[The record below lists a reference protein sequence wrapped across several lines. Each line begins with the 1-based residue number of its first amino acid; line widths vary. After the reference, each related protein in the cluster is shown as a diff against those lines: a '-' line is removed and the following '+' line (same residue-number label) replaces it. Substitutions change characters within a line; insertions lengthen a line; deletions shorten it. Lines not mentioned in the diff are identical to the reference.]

1 MRWLFDRLSR
11 EVSGMT
17 PMHMPGHK
25 RNTALAAYL
34 KLLGADR
41 DITEIPGFDKLHDP
55 QGILREA
62 MARAAGVFQ
71 AEHTFFLVNGS
82 TVGMLAAVRTLTRPG
97 EGILLAR
104 NSHLSAYNAVSL
116 NQLNPAFI
124 YPEVSEDWQISASL
138 SPQALEAAI
147 QGRPDARV
155 LVVTSPSYEG
165 VMSDL
170 PALTRLA
177 QKKGIRVIVDEA
189 HGAHLGL
196 HPPFP
201 KGALDAGADVVIQS
215 LHKTL
220 PSLTQTALIHVK
232 DADLAREVQRQLSVF
247 ETTSPS
253 YLLLASIEGCVRL
266 IEEQGEALF
275 AAWGEALEAFHQLA
289 LKLRHLRVAGY
300 GQQRGHLPQNAWGL
314 DPGKLYISTL
324 TADLTGPQLASWLR
338 GRWRIEPELAAPQ
351 GVLAMTGLGDTAK
364 TLTRLGEALV
374 AIDRDLGPAPQKK
387 AALSLPRAKQAL
399 PLHQAERASV
409 RPLALSEAAGE
420 ICGEQLSVYPPGVP
434 VLVPG
439 EVVSAE
445 AIRFIQAAEASGSSL
460 LHSRSPKAGQVAVVA
475 DA

>member
-82 TVGMLAAVRTLTRPG
+82 TVGMLAAVRALTRPG

-177 QKKGIRVIVDEA
+177 Q
-189 HGAHLGL
+189 
-196 HPPFP
+196 
-201 KGALDAGADVVIQS
+201 
-215 LHKTL
+215 
-220 PSLTQTALIHVK
+220 
-232 DADLAREVQRQLSVF
+232 
-247 ETTSPS
+247 
-253 YLLLASIEGCVRL
+253 
-266 IEEQGEALF
+266 
-275 AAWGEALEAFHQLA
+275 
-289 LKLRHLRVAGY
+289 
-300 GQQRGHLPQNAWGL
+300 
-314 DPGKLYISTL
+314 
-324 TADLTGPQLASWLR
+324 
-338 GRWRIEPELAAPQ
+338 
-351 GVLAMTGLGDTAK
+351 
-364 TLTRLGEALV
+364 
-374 AIDRDLGPAPQKK
+374 
-387 AALSLPRAKQAL
+387 
-399 PLHQAERASV
+399 
-409 RPLALSEAAGE
+409 
-420 ICGEQLSVYPPGVP
+420 
-434 VLVPG
+434 
-439 EVVSAE
+439 
-445 AIRFIQAAEASGSSL
+445 
-460 LHSRSPKAGQVAVVA
+460 
-475 DA
+475 